1 MPNGGPGPS
10 ARRRLAPLAF
20 VAAAVAFVAL
30 AAVAVITGQPSRT
43 PTAPTTGPTSSP
55 DSSASSTPSTSS
67 SVSAPPASGLAPTG
81 SPAPPPGS
89 PVSLVFLSQVDLAG
103 EDPSP
108 GGTYVI
114 VSNVD
119 ASPADIGCWGIRTS
133 LADLKIAAG
142 TQVPAD
148 GAVRFLFDRGQVDNP
163 DAIQLLDDT
172 GLVIDATPLL
182 HDTAG
187 DDQLFSRSDGGWTLG
202 RAPLPSPLIDGGFQN
217 PDGC

>member
-1 MPNGGPGPS
+1 MSIGGQGPS
-10 ARRRLAPLAF
+10 ARRRVAPLAV

-30 AAVAVITGQPSRT
+30 AAVAIITGQPSRT
-43 PTAPTTGPTSSP
+43 PTPTTAGPTASP
-55 DSSASSTPSTSS
+55 KFIGELNTGDLKLRVGAPGERSGANRVPGAASRQSRLTRLPH
-67 SVSAPPASGLAPTG
+67 
-81 SPAPPPGS
+81 
-89 PVSLVFLSQVDLAG
+89 QVELAG

-133 LADLKIAAG
+133 LADLTIATG
-142 TQVPAD
+142 TEVPAG

-172 GLVIDATPLL
+172 GLAIDATPLL

-187 DDQLFSRSDGGWTLG
+187 DDQLFSRSDSGWTLG